1 MLKRLLLLT
10 AVGIMMSGC
19 ILITP
24 IALIGPATSGFSTA
38 SIAQTAIT
46 QYGNYLVKI
55 NTGKTIP
62 QHAWGAI
69 ENGIVKNTIVKRSVA
84 EEILQ
89 QAYFPKKNISE
100 LESAP

>member
-1 MLKRLLLLT
+1 MLKKLLLLA
-10 AVGIMMSGC
+10 AVGVVMTGC
-19 ILITP
+19 IIITP
-24 IALIGPATSGFSTA
+24 IALIGPATSGFTTA
-38 SIAQTAIT
+38 SIAQSAIT

-55 NTGKTIP
+55 NTGKTVP
-62 QHAWGAI
+62 QHAWGVI
-69 ENGIVKNTIVKRSVA
+69 ENKIVKNTIVKRSVA

>member
-1 MLKRLLLLT
+1 
-10 AVGIMMSGC
+10 
-19 ILITP
+19 
-24 IALIGPATSGFSTA
+24 
-38 SIAQTAIT
+38 
-46 QYGNYLVKI
+46 
-55 NTGKTIP
+55 IP

>member
-1 MLKRLLLLT
+1 MLKKLLLLT

-62 QHAWGAI
+62 QHAWGAF

-100 LESAP
+100 LESSP

>member
-1 MLKRLLLLT
+1 MLKKLLLLS

-24 IALIGPATSGFSTA
+24 IALIGPATSGFTTA
-38 SIAQTAIT
+38 SIAQSAIT

-55 NTGKTIP
+55 NTGKTVP

-69 ENGIVKNTIVKRSVA
+69 ENRIVKNTIVKISVA
-84 EEILQ
+84 DEILQ

-100 LESAP
+100 LEAAP

>member
-1 MLKRLLLLT
+1 MLKKLLLLS
-10 AVGIMMSGC
+10 AVGIMMTGC

-55 NTGKTIP
+55 NTGKTVP
-62 QHAWGAI
+62 QHAWGVI
-69 ENGIVKNTIVKRSVA
+69 ENRIVKNTIVKRTMA
-84 EEILQ
+84 EDILQ

-100 LESAP
+100 LEMAP